1 MNRLTR
7 FWSVVLSVLLVV
19 VSFAPAAPIPTQ
31 AQTNTWYVATT
42 GNDANACNTPAA
54 PCATIQAAV
63 DKAGSG
69 DTIRVAVGTYIG
81 GGSNVVI
88 VTRDIH
94 IAGGW
99 DALFIAQIG
108 YSTIEGER
116 ARRGV
121 WIKPGVSLRLSNF
134 VIQNGRTAFGL
145 QGGGILNEGN
155 LVVEHSIVRQNFAD
169 AGGGIMNNGGRL
181 TVNSS
186 TISRNTSNINGGGVG
201 NSFTGIV
208 IINNST
214 ISNNTMGNGSGGGGG
229 GGIGSYARDPIE
241 VNSSSLIGNR
251 ITGGFAGSAING
263 YAIVRNSIIAG
274 NTSTSYMGNIE
285 CAERI
290 VSRGYSLIANTQT
303 CSYVAHHTDV
313 TDVDPRVGP
322 LLTYPDGS
330 EFHALLRGSPAING
344 GDPSGCYGSAGLLA
358 TDQRGLARIGRCDIG
373 PIETSVTLAKEVTGV
388 FQPGKTVTYT
398 LILDSSDAGVS
409 FSGVVLTDILPSTL
423 SYVPG
428 SLRVSS
434 GEASLVGGTLSWT
447 GAVITATPT
456 TLDFRTVIAPDA
468 WGSVVTN
475 TAVATWF
482 GSFIL
487 GEAVFTAGM
496 TRVYLPLIRRDD

>member
-1 MNRLTR
+1 
-7 FWSVVLSVLLVV
+7 VLLVV

-81 GGSNVVI
+81 EGSNVVI
-88 VTRDIH
+88 VTGNVH

-99 DALFIAQIG
+99 DALFITQIG
-108 YSTIEGER
+108 YSTIEGEK
-116 ARRGV
+116 ARRGI
-121 WIKPGVSLRLSNF
+121 WIKPGASLRLSNF
-134 VIQNGRTAFGL
+134 VIQNGRTAFTL

-155 LVVEHSIVRQNFAD
+155 LVVEHSIVRQNVAD

-229 GGIGSYARDPIE
+229 GIGSYSNSSIE
-241 VNSSSLIGNR
+241 VNNSSLIGNG
-251 ITGGFAGSAING
+251 ITGGFGGSAING
-263 YAIVRNSIIAG
+263 NANLRNSIIAG

-285 CAERI
+285 CAGRI
-290 VSRGYSLIANTQT
+290 VSQGYSLIANTQT
-303 CSYVAHHTDV
+303 CPYTWHFTDIA
-313 TDVDPRVGP
+313 DVDPKLGP
-322 LLTYPDGS
+322 LKDHGLGL
-330 EFHALLRGSPAING
+330 EFHAPLLGSPVINA
-344 GDPSGCYGSAGLLA
+344 GDPNGCYGSAGLLA

-373 PIETSVTLAKEVTGV
+373 PIETSVTLAKGVTGV

-398 LILDSSDAGVS
+398 LILDGSDAGVS
-409 FSGVVLTDILPSTL
+409 FPGVALTDVLPSTL

-428 SLRVSS
+428 SLQVSS
-434 GEASLVGGTLSWT
+434 GQASVVDRTLTWSGTVNS
-447 GAVITATPT
+447 AAPT
-456 TLDFRTVIAPDA
+456 TVNFRAAIALDA
-468 WGSVVTN
+468 WGSVITN
-475 TAVATWF
+475 TAIATWS
-482 GSFIL
+482 GSSIL

-496 TRVYLPLIRRDD
+496 TRVYLPVIRRGD